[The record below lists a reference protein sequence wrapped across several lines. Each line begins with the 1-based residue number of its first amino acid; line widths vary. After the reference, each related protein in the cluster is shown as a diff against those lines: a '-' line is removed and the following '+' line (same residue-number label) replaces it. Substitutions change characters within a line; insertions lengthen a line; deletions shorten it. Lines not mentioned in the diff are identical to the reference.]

1 MGSER
6 DLRVISIVDMS
17 IFRDDVGRKEVGV
30 VKCSN
35 GTRGE
40 CEDRKGYHPKFGPL
54 CAKGIDG
61 PRGRRFKHHLCGT

>member
-35 GTRGE
+35 GTGQERYE
-40 CEDRKGYHPKFGPL
+40 
-54 CAKGIDG
+54 
-61 PRGRRFKHHLCGT
+61 